1 MHWQKS
7 SASEHQQQPRPY
19 QGVRVKEPVKELL
32 KRKRGNIHSVNAAA
46 ATTVVLP
53 HQPLPSYSPI
63 GQPCIDMD
71 VTASSLPVTDEGA
84 LCSGW
89 LSQPSPAT
97 LQPLT
102 QWTTYPDYMSHEA
115 VSCPYTADMYVQPM
129 CPSYTLVGPSSVLTY
144 ASQPLITNFAPR
156 STTPAVMPQLEVT
169 DQQSPLTYFPWAQPI
184 SALPASTLQYQPA
197 SSSLPG
203 PQFVPLPIS
212 IPEPAPQEL
221 EDARRVISTLPI
233 EKLLLEDEDND
244 TILHIYAAKGMREY
258 TLAAAERMRELRRLD
273 AKEHRGKTPLLV
285 AVAARQ
291 PAIVYDLILTG
302 ADVNAVD
309 DKGQSAL
316 HLAAT
321 YGYAQVIQVIMS
333 LGFPYDLEMKDFEGH
348 TPLHCAVLSHNSL
361 FREQQCHLT
370 LTEEQRKE
378 LQYQSEEVLSCI
390 HLLVQMGAS
399 IHSRDVKS
407 SKTVLHYTV
416 QDGNI
421 SLLKYFLE
429 LNAFMSEDFVNSK
442 AHGNT
447 ALHMAA
453 ALYQDKNQEEIIKLL
468 LDHGADPSIRNLDN
482 DQAIHMAQSGKA
494 GDRVRHLLKKGRVT
508 SAFVTCRRNAKS

>member
-7 SASEHQQQPRPY
+7 STSEQQQQPRPY

-32 KRKRGNIHSVNAAA
+32 KRKRGNLHNANTTA

-71 VTASSLPVTDEGA
+71 VTASALPITEEGA

-89 LSQPSPAT
+89 LSQPSPAS

-102 QWTTYPDYMSHEA
+102 QWTTYPDYVSHEA

-156 STTPAVMPQLEVT
+156 STTPAVVPQLEVT
-169 DQQSPLTYFPWAQPI
+169 DQQAPLTYFPWPQPI

-197 SSSLPG
+197 SSTLPG

-221 EDARRVISTLPI
+221 EDARRVINTLPI
-233 EKLLLEDEDND
+233 EKLLLEDDDND
-244 TILHIYAAKGMREY
+244 TILHIYAAKGMRAY

-285 AVAARQ
+285 AVTAKQ
-291 PAIVYDLILTG
+291 PAIVNDLLLTG
-302 ADVNAVD
+302 ADVSAVD

-321 YGYAQVIQVIMS
+321 YGYAQVLQVIMS
-333 LGFPYDLEMKDFEGH
+333 SGLPLDLEMKDFEGH
-348 TPLHCAVLSHNSL
+348 TPLHCAVLCHNSL
-361 FREQQCHLT
+361 LREQRCHFMI
-370 LTEEQRKE
+370 TEDRKKE
-378 LQYQSEEVLSCI
+378 LQHQMGEVQLCI
-390 HLLVQMGAS
+390 HLLVHMGAS
-399 IHSRDVKS
+399 IYSRDVKS
-407 SKTVLHYTV
+407 NKTVLHYTV
-416 QDGNI
+416 QDGNV

-429 LNAFMSEDFVNSK
+429 LNAFKSKDFVNSK

-453 ALYQDKNQEEIIKLL
+453 ALHRDKNQEEIVKLL

-482 DQAIHMAQSGKA
+482 DQAIHMVPAGKA

-508 SAFVTCRRNAKS
+508 STLASCRRNARC